1 MVAVLVALLIGL
13 AIPQATPAASGLQAS
28 IAALGSFDFKTRTE
42 ASRRLR
48 REPAA
53 VVVPALEAAARSH
66 ADEYVRFR
74 AMVLLSGLDPG
85 ATTRVAT
92 DLVADRNDRVRAVA
106 YQWFERHPESSILP
120 RLLAALPEE
129 TSEFVRPALTRALA
143 SSGRDPAVQ
152 QALRPLVLKGED
164 LFRGSVIAALGD
176 HAGDYAL
183 EELLAVVSL
192 DGPLQDDAITA
203 IGQIGRPSSR
213 GAVAA
218 LQKDAPPHLQPTVS
232 AALCLL
238 QLDCPARVKFVV
250 ETVRFAAASDGQLPL
265 LRGAVH
271 AAGVLA
277 GAGHNAAFD
286 AMVDAAL
293 AADGAVRDTI
303 TLGVGNVIL
312 DQPLLALQLFEA
324 RKEPAAVAGVFRDA
338 FDMLAEDFDK
348 EQFGAEV
355 RRLLQTAPEGAARRQ
370 AAASL
375 LDALEF

>member
-1 MVAVLVALLIGL
+1 MVVLVALLIGL
-13 AIPQATPAASGLQAS
+13 LAVPQATPPASGLQVS
-28 IAALGSFDFKTRTE
+28 ISALGSFDFKTRTE

-53 VVVPALEAAARSH
+53 VVVPALEAAARGH

-74 AMVLLSGLDPG
+74 AMVLLSGLDLD
-85 ATTRVAT
+85 ATGRVAAE
-92 DLVADRNDRVRAVA
+92 LVADRNDRVRAVA
-106 YQWFERHPESSILP
+106 YQWFERHPTPSVLP
-120 RLLAALPEE
+120 QLLAALPKE

-143 SSGRDPAVQ
+143 SSGSDPAVQ

-176 HAGDYAL
+176 HAGEFAL
-183 EELLAVVSL
+183 EELLLVVSL

-203 IGQIGRPSSR
+203 IGQIGRTSSR
-213 GAVAA
+213 GAIAA
-218 LQKDAPPHLQPTVS
+218 LQKSAPPELQPTVS

-238 QLDCPARVKFVV
+238 ELDCPARVKFVI
-250 ETVRFAAASDGQLPL
+250 ETLRFAAAADRQLPL

-271 AAGVLA
+271 AAGILA
-277 GAGHNAAFD
+277 GAGHEAAFD
-286 AMVDAAL
+286 AMIDAAL
-293 AADGAVRDTI
+293 SADGAVRDTI

-312 DQPLLALQLFEA
+312 EHPLLALQLFEA

-355 RRLLQTAPEGAARRQ
+355 RRQLQTAPEGAARRQ

>member
-1 MVAVLVALLIGL
+1 MTALLVALVIGL
-13 AIPQATPAASGLQAS
+13 ATPQAKPASDLQAA
-28 IAALGSFDFKTRTE
+28 IAALGSFDFNARIE

-48 REPAA
+48 REAVA
-53 VVVPALEAAARSH
+53 VVAPALESAARGH

-74 AMVLLSGLDPG
+74 SMVLLSGLDSG
-85 ATTRVAT
+85 AATRVAR

-106 YQWFERHPESSILP
+106 YQWFERHPEPSILP
-120 RLLAALPEE
+120 RLLAALPQE

-143 SSGRDPAVQ
+143 ASGGDPAVQ
-152 QALRPLVLKGED
+152 QTLRPLVLKGED

-176 HAGDYAL
+176 HSGDYAL
-183 EELLAVVSL
+183 EELLAVMPL
-192 DGPLQDDAITA
+192 DGPLQDDAVTA

-213 GAVAA
+213 AAVAA
-218 LQKDAPPHLQPTVS
+218 LQKGAPPQLQPTVS

-238 QLDCPARVKFVV
+238 QLDCPARVRFVI
-250 ETVRFAAASDGQLPL
+250 ETLRFAATNDGQLPL

-271 AAGVLA
+271 ASGVLA
-277 GAGHNAAFD
+277 GAGHAEAFD
-286 AMVDAAL
+286 ALVDAAL

-312 DQPLLALQLFEA
+312 GRPLLAVQLFEA
-324 RKEPAAVAGVFRDA
+324 RKEPAAVAALFRDA
-338 FDMLAEDFDK
+338 FDMLAEDFEK

-355 RRLLQTAPEGAARRQ
+355 RRVLQTAPEGAAQRQ